1 MALRPADRVAVVAAA
16 FVGGLGVVTPRLL
29 GSVLSFPEV
38 YWLFAAQYGLEL
50 AALGVGFLVALRI
63 GGRPEVPRPRQV
75 ATAYAAFGLLGVAAG
90 PAWLVLSRPAGV
102 PLLDSGTAVGL
113 QVARFLPAFVLAGLA
128 GVPLGAARSRDP
140 ETASEGEGEDQAKA
154 EAVDPDA
161 AATDAVAE
169 SGSTAAPGPAAGRGT
184 RPPRGAAGNPDSVR
198 DVDLSDDRPWRDD
211 GRRSTDG
218 ADDVARRRGRRG
230 S

>member
-1 MALRPADRVAVVAAA
+1 MALRPADRVAVAAAA
-16 FVGGLGVVTPRLL
+16 FVGGVGVVTPHLL
-29 GSVLSFPEV
+29 GSVLSVPES
-38 YWLFAAQYGLEL
+38 YWLFATQYGLEL
-50 AALGVGFLVALRI
+50 AALGLGFLVALRI

-102 PLLDSGTAVGL
+102 PLVDSGTAVGL

-128 GVPLGAARSRDP
+128 GVPLGAARSGDP
-140 ETASEGEGEDQAKA
+140 ETRGGEEPEA
-154 EAVDPDA
+154 EADA
-161 AATDAVAE
+161 PEATATDTDAE
-169 SGSTAAPGPAAGRGT
+169 SGSSELPGPAAERAT
-184 RPPRGAAGNPDSVR
+184 APPRGGAGNPDRVR

-218 ADDVARRRGRRG
+218 ADDVARRRGRRR